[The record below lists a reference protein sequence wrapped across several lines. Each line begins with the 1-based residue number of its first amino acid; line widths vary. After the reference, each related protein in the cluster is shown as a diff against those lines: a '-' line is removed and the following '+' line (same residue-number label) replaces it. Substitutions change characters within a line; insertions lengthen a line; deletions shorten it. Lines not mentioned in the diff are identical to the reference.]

1 MEAPRFL
8 PFFAMRKLKQ
18 VLNNLGP
25 GLLLAA
31 TGIGVGDMVA
41 ATVVGAKYGFILIWA
56 LAAGVLL
63 KFIITEGLARWQL
76 ATGTTLM
83 EGWRDHL
90 PPAVLLAFFGYF
102 LIWTYFVSAALVVTS
117 AMVPAALFPGSS
129 QPMWGFLHAILAAV
143 LVYWG
148 TYERF
153 VQIMKFMVALMFSSL
168 ISANLLIL
176 YSGARWTPTEPAE
189 ISFVYAL
196 SLIGG
201 VGGTVTLLSYGYW
214 MREAGRSS
222 PSDLWV
228 CRVDLGVGYAVTGI
242 FGVCMVIIGSN
253 IEIEG
258 QGTELLV
265 TLSNRLAESLG
276 PIGKWVFLIGAFGA
290 VFSSLLGVW
299 QAVPYLFA
307 DCWRLLRSKVYK
319 DEVSRA
325 TAVNTQSLPYQSYLL
340 ALAGIPMLGLFW
352 SFQEVQK
359 LYTVTGALFFPFLA
373 LALLVFNG
381 RTDWVGPRFKN
392 RLPTTFSLLAILAF
406 FAWVAVK
413 RFAAT

>member
-214 MREAGRSS
+214 MREQRWEGTGRVETVRS
-222 PSDLWV
+222 
-228 CRVDLGVGYAVTGI
+228 DLGVSFVIVFIFSFCLIFLSTQVGWEGDILEEGPEFCIMLADRIAEETG
-242 FGVCMVIIGSN
+242 
-253 IEIEG
+253 
-258 QGTELLV
+258 
-265 TLSNRLAESLG
+265 ALG
-276 PIGKWVFLIGAFGA
+276 GIVFLLGFWGAA
-290 VFSSLLGVW
+290 YSSVLGVW
-299 QAVPYLFA
+299 HGVPFLFDDWIHLWRRQNPQGHTGRPYRGFLIFMTLASVSTVYLERPVWLVF
-307 DCWRLLRSKVYK
+307 VYTL
-319 DEVSRA
+319 V
-325 TAVNTQSLPYQSYLL
+325 
-340 ALAGIPMLGLFW
+340 
-352 SFQEVQK
+352 
-359 LYTVTGALFFPFLA
+359 GALFFPFIIST
-373 LALLVFNG
+373 LLWMNNSPS
-381 RTDWVGPRFKN
+381 RVGVPLRN
-392 RLPTTFSLLAILAF
+392 RWPSNLLLTLSLLLF
-406 FAWVAVK
+406 LYLGVRSFV
-413 RFAAT
+413 